1 VARKPAHIAL
11 GVIAAVVMVVAGACS
26 SGRPVPQNSVAASVE
41 TPPVPAPGTSAVEH
55 WGVFFGDVNGF
66 WDRQETPATVTLPGT
81 VVQIGTSNSDEYALL
96 ADGSVYG
103 WGMNTQGQLGNGLN
117 VNSFETP
124 VRVHF
129 PAGVKIAFLATDAMP
144 YDSALA
150 VDTKGHAWAWGDNS
164 GGEFCK
170 GNLKDYFIPVELP
183 FSDVTLLAGA
193 DAHALYY
200 SDGTAYSCGDN
211 VNGDLGDGRMAASS
225 TPVKIVRL
233 GKSRVT
239 TLVASFDNSGALLA
253 NGDYYDWGYNA
264 DGQLG
269 DGQSGN
275 SKWSD
280 VPVHVQLPG
289 PVTVVALGGSIWH
302 NGQTLALVQ
311 GTLWG
316 WGADWSAQL
325 AQGKRGRQP
334 VPVQILLPQGVRF
347 TMLATGSGTCY
358 GVTPSGNVYAW
369 GANYAAQ
376 VGDDSLIL
384 KEEPEEVAVGAVQI
398 SSTANNAA
406 IRLRSA
412 NTST

>member
-1 VARKPAHIAL
+1 MARKPAHIAL
-11 GVIAAVVMVVAGACS
+11 GVVAVVVMTVAGACS
-26 SGRPVPQNSVAASVE
+26 SGRPVPQNSVAASVQ
-41 TPPVPAPGTSAVEH
+41 TPPVPAPGTSSVEH

-66 WDRQETPATVTLPGT
+66 WDRQETPVAVTLPGA

-103 WGMNTQGQLGNGLN
+103 WGMNTQGQLGNGTD
-117 VNSFETP
+117 VNSFEGP

-150 VDTKGHAWAWGDNS
+150 VDTTGHAWAWGDNS
-164 GGEFCK
+164 GGEFCL
-170 GNLKDYFIPVELP
+170 GNQKDYFTPVELP

-193 DAHALYY
+193 DAHALYEA
-200 SDGTAYSCGDN
+200 SGTAYSCGDN
-211 VNGDLGDGRMAASS
+211 VNGDLGDGKMAASF
-225 TPVKIVRL
+225 TPVKIVGL

-239 TLVASFDNSGALLA
+239 ALVSAFDNSGALLA

-269 DGQSGN
+269 DGQAG
-275 SKWSD
+275 KPSD
-280 VPVHVQLPG
+280 IPVRVQLPG
-289 PVTVVALGGSIWH
+289 PVTQVAQGGSIWH

-311 GTLWG
+311 GGTLYG
-316 WGADWSAQL
+316 WGADWSYQL

-334 VPVQILLPQGVRF
+334 VPVPIILPQGVRF

-376 VGDDSLIL
+376 VGDNSLTL
-384 KEEPEEVAVGAVQI
+384 KQEPEEVAVGAVQI
-398 SSTANNAA
+398 SSTANNVL
-406 IRLRSA
+406 IRLRAA
-412 NTST
+412 NAST